1 MEAELGVQ
9 IFERTTN
16 TTLLTQTGVK
26 IIAQAHK
33 VLEATTVIKDIAL
46 SGKNKLIAPLHIGAI
61 FTISAFLFPNFVP
74 PLQKSAPDMP
84 LIFEEGY
91 TEQLRSRL
99 RKGELDV
106 IIVALPFEE
115 PDVVVQPLFDE
126 PFIVALPSNHPLA
139 QRSSLKAEELA
150 KEHILL
156 LGQGHC
162 FRDQVIKAIPNI
174 NQYHNTT
181 VTSDEDSEGNSLETL
196 CTMVATGLGIS
207 ILPQSVTK
215 APNFIDANLTAVPLH
230 GENAKRRVV
239 LAWRASFPRHQAIDA
254 VRNAIFISHN
264 ISPNSRTIPEL
275 AFD

>member
-1 MEAELGVQ
+1 MGVQ
-9 IFERTTN
+9 IFERTIN
-16 TTLLTQTGVK
+16 NILLTQTGIK
-26 IIAQAHK
+26 IIAQAYK
-33 VLEATTVIKDIAL
+33 ALEATTVIKDIAL

-61 FTISAFLFPNFVP
+61 FTISAFLFPNFVS
-74 PLQKSAPDMP
+74 PLQKSAPGMP

-106 IIVALPFEE
+106 IIVALPFKE
-115 PDVVVQPLFDE
+115 PDVVFQPLFDE

-139 QRSSLKAEELA
+139 QCSSLKAEELA

-156 LGQGHC
+156 LGQGHF

-207 ILPQSVTK
+207 ILPQSVAK
-215 APNFIDANLTAVPLH
+215 APNFVDAKLTAVPLH

-254 VRNAIFISHN
+254 VRNAICISHN
-264 ISPNSRTIPEL
+264 ISPNSRAIPEL
-275 AFD
+275 ACD